1 MFFILNACYIKEN
14 NGNLEKIA
22 DKKYNYINKKIKN
35 QTNKTLIHKY
45 IKRLQKYKKFIIK
58 KALQLLDFIELKKIK

>member
-1 MFFILNACYIKEN
+1 MFFILTACYIKEN

-35 QTNKTLIHKY
+35 QTNKTLIHKC
-45 IKRLQKYKKFIIK
+45 IKRLQKYKKIYH
-58 KALQLLDFIELKKIK
+58 LKSLTVIGFYRV